1 MSAYLDTH
9 IGALVRLSPRLVTS
23 FWQTC
28 AVFRSNHQRP
38 SDAATVANR
47 KRIIGYFCAQNSK
60 RITCY
65 FCAQSRKHI
74 NSHFCAMFVVLP
86 KLHNFGKLCYGAM
99 PPILGYDAFRQTF
112 GHATCKIIRAKNRN
126 LQNATP
132 RGRKPKQMQ
141 SRAPQ
146 ILRRSK
152 SLQRRKRRRRNRKGR
167 RQSLQ
172 NKIRSQPI
180 NNPKNMNI
188 HSLRRIM
195 LEE

>member
-1 MSAYLDTH
+1 M
-9 IGALVRLSPRLVTS
+9 RLSKQRECLSRHTHRR
-23 FWQTC
+23 TC
-28 AVFRSNHQRP
+28 TP
-38 SDAATVANR
+38 IATTCHTFLANMCR
-47 KRIIGYFCAQNSK
+47 FSLNSPTPFKCRYSAQNSKRITGYICAQNSK
-60 RITCY
+60 RI
-65 FCAQSRKHI
+65 
-74 NSHFCAMFVVLP
+74 NSHFCAIFIVLP

-99 PPILGYDAFRQTF
+99 PSILGYDAFRQTF

-141 SRAPQ
+141 SRAPL

-152 SLQRRKRRRRNRKGR
+152 SLQRRKRRRRNRKGL

-172 NKIRSQPI
+172 NKIRSQPV

>member
-1 MSAYLDTH
+1 MSAYPDTH
-9 IGALVRLSPRLVTS
+9 IDALVRLSPRLVTS

-28 AVFRSNHQRP
+28 AVFRSIHQRP
-38 SDAATVANR
+38 SDAAPTANR
-47 KRIIGYFCAQNSK
+47 KRKRITRYFCA
-60 RITCY
+60 I
-65 FCAQSRKHI
+65 FI
-74 NSHFCAMFVVLP
+74 VPP

-112 GHATCKIIRAKNRN
+112 GHATCKIIRAKHRN

-152 SLQRRKRRRRNRKGR
+152 SPRKPKRRRRNRKGC

-172 NKIRSQPI
+172 NKIRSLLI
-180 NNPKNMNI
+180 NHLKNMNI
-188 HSLRRIM
+188 RSLRRIM

>member
-1 MSAYLDTH
+1 MRLSKQRECLSRHTH

-38 SDAATVANR
+38 SDAEPTDNR
-47 KRIIGYFCAQNSK
+47 KRITGYICAQNSK
-60 RITCY
+60 RI
-65 FCAQSRKHI
+65 
-74 NSHFCAMFVVLP
+74 NSHFCAIFIVLP

-141 SRAPQ
+141 SRAPL
-146 ILRRSK
+146 ILRQSK
-152 SLQRRKRRRRNRKGR
+152 SLQRRKRRRRNRKGL

-172 NKIRSQPI
+172 NKIRSQPV

>member
-1 MSAYLDTH
+1 MSAYPDTH
-9 IGALVRLSPRLVTS
+9 IDALVRLSPRLVTS

-28 AVFRSNHQRP
+28 AVFRSIHQRP
-38 SDAATVANR
+38 SDAAPTANR
-47 KRIIGYFCAQNSK
+47 KRKRKRITRYFCA
-60 RITCY
+60 I
-65 FCAQSRKHI
+65 FI
-74 NSHFCAMFVVLP
+74 VPP

-112 GHATCKIIRAKNRN
+112 GHATCKIIRAKHRN

-152 SLQRRKRRRRNRKGR
+152 SPRKPKRRRRNRKGC

-172 NKIRSQPI
+172 NKIRSLPVK
-180 NNPKNMNI
+180 NPKNMNI
-188 HSLRRIM
+188 RSLRRIM

>member
-1 MSAYLDTH
+1 M
-9 IGALVRLSPRLVTS
+9 RLSKQRECLSRHTHRH
-23 FWQTC
+23 TC
-28 AVFRSNHQRP
+28 TPIAPTCHIFLANMCRFSLNSPTPFRCRYSAQN
-38 SDAATVANR
+38 S
-47 KRIIGYFCAQNSK
+47 KRITGYICAQNSK
-60 RITCY
+60 RI
-65 FCAQSRKHI
+65 
-74 NSHFCAMFVVLP
+74 NSHFCAIFIVLP

-99 PPILGYDAFRQTF
+99 PSILGYDAFRQTF

-141 SRAPQ
+141 SRAPL

-152 SLQRRKRRRRNRKGR
+152 
-167 RQSLQ
+167 SLQ
-172 NKIRSQPI
+172 NKIRSQPV

>member
-1 MSAYLDTH
+1 M
-9 IGALVRLSPRLVTS
+9 RLSKQRECLSRHTHRR
-23 FWQTC
+23 TC
-28 AVFRSNHQRP
+28 TPIAPTCHIFLANMCRFSLKSPTP
-38 SDAATVANR
+38 SRCRYSAQSR
-47 KRIIGYFCAQNSK
+47 KRITGY
-60 RITCY
+60 I
-65 FCAQSRKHI
+65 CAQSRKRI

-180 NNPKNMNI
+180 NHPKNMNI

>member
-1 MSAYLDTH
+1 M
-9 IGALVRLSPRLVTS
+9 RLSKQRECLSRHTHRR
-23 FWQTC
+23 TC
-28 AVFRSNHQRP
+28 TPIAPTCHIFLADMCRFSLNSPTPFRCR
-38 SDAATVANR
+38 AN
-47 KRIIGYFCAQNSK
+47 GQNSK
-60 RITCY
+60 RKRITRY
-65 FCAQSRKHI
+65 FCAI
-74 NSHFCAMFVVLP
+74 FIVPP

-112 GHATCKIIRAKNRN
+112 GHATCKIIRAKHRN

-152 SLQRRKRRRRNRKGR
+152 SPRKPKRRRRNRKGC

-172 NKIRSQPI
+172 NKIRSLPVK
-180 NNPKNMNI
+180 NPKNMNI
-188 HSLRRIM
+188 RSLRRIM

>member
-1 MSAYLDTH
+1 M
-9 IGALVRLSPRLVTS
+9 RLSKQRECLSRHTHRH
-23 FWQTC
+23 TC
-28 AVFRSNHQRP
+28 TPIAPTCHIFLANMCRFSLNSPTPFRCRYS
-38 SDAATVANR
+38 
-47 KRIIGYFCAQNSK
+47 AQNSK
-60 RITCY
+60 RI
-65 FCAQSRKHI
+65 
-74 NSHFCAMFVVLP
+74 NSHFCAIFIVLP

-99 PPILGYDAFRQTF
+99 PSILGYDAFRQTF

-141 SRAPQ
+141 SRAPL

-152 SLQRRKRRRRNRKGR
+152 SLQRRKRRRRNRKGL

-172 NKIRSQPI
+172 NKIRSQPV
-180 NNPKNMNI
+180 NNPKHMNI

>member
-1 MSAYLDTH
+1 M
-9 IGALVRLSPRLVTS
+9 RLSKQRECLSRHTHRR
-23 FWQTC
+23 TC
-28 AVFRSNHQRP
+28 TPIAPTCHIFLANMCRFSLNSPTPFRCRYSAQN
-38 SDAATVANR
+38 S
-47 KRIIGYFCAQNSK
+47 KRITGYFCAQNSK
-60 RITCY
+60 R
-65 FCAQSRKHI
+65 I

-172 NKIRSQPI
+172 NKIRS
-180 NNPKNMNI
+180 
-188 HSLRRIM
+188 
-195 LEE
+195 